1 MSARTGASPTQGKR
15 MNLLI
20 ATTIFQVI
28 PGFAPRRLS
37 LVLIALVVLVIPLMF
52 RHVRRGRLMGVVV
65 GTCVLCALL
74 FLLLPLGRR
83 QVSRTLQ
90 TVELPRIAVYDAPG
104 YAEATIRM
112 DEDFS
117 LNATQTTVGIL
128 EQPPAPP
135 PPRLPPEPRSAAELI
150 QQQKP
155 APHPARLAPHWTLVS
170 AIALAAMVYLAYL
183 FLDAGTRGQF
193 TWPLRIFSVVAFVG
207 ICIFLVLYG
216 RGF

>member
-1 MSARTGASPTQGKR
+1 MAA
-15 MNLLI
+15 
-20 ATTIFQVI
+20 
-28 PGFAPRRLS
+28 
-37 LVLIALVVLVIPLMF
+37 
-52 RHVRRGRLMGVVV
+52 VV
-65 GTCVLCALL
+65 GTCAVCALL

-90 TVELPRIAVYDAPG
+90 TVEFPRIAVCDGPG
-104 YAEATIRM
+104 YAEATIQM

-135 PPRLPPEPRSAAELI
+135 PPRLPPKPRSAAESV
-150 QQQKP
+150 QQRKA
-155 APHPARLAPHWTLVS
+155 APHAARLAPHWTLVS
-170 AIALAAMVYLAYL
+170 AITLAAMIYLAYL

-193 TWPLRIFSVVAFVG
+193 TWPLRVFSVVAFVG